1 MKKRNYLKG
10 LRVFL
15 AILFFVPILLF
26 FVDFSGVL
34 PDSVHRLLHLQLMPA
49 LLGGMIG
56 LIVFQFLLALVFG
69 RIYCSTI
76 CPTGVFQDIINRL
89 FCIGKKKKKGSRR
102 FTYHKPMNRFR
113 YVLLAITMLMAVFG
127 FSGLCL
133 LLDPYSNFG
142 RIAASLFRPV
152 VMWGNNLLADLLM
165 KVDNYS
171 LFHVTISTVT
181 VSGLIA
187 ATIALLVFI
196 VMTIFRGR
204 LFCNTIC
211 PVGALLS
218 LFSRYSFFRITFD
231 KEACTHCGNCEHTCK
246 AEAIDSKNLTVDTS
260 RCVDCF
266 NCVSSCSKGGLQ
278 YRLQL
283 PTASHSGQ
291 SKATNSR
298 RTFLATSA
306 TVTASLPIASAIAGG
321 GKGKMN
327 RKGRKKWNSV
337 ACYKRY

>member
-76 CPTGVFQDIINRL
+76 CPAGVFQDIINRL

-133 LLDPYSNFG
+133 LLD
-142 RIAASLFRPV
+142 
-152 VMWGNNLLADLLM
+152 
-165 KVDNYS
+165 
-171 LFHVTISTVT
+171 
-181 VSGLIA
+181 
-187 ATIALLVFI
+187 
-196 VMTIFRGR
+196 
-204 LFCNTIC
+204 
-211 PVGALLS
+211 LS
-218 LFSRYSFFRITFD
+218 LIHIS
-231 KEACTHCGNCEHTCK
+231 E
-246 AEAIDSKNLTVDTS
+246 
-260 RCVDCF
+260 
-266 NCVSSCSKGGLQ
+266 
-278 YRLQL
+278 
-283 PTASHSGQ
+283 PTRH
-291 SKATNSR
+291 
-298 RTFLATSA
+298 
-306 TVTASLPIASAIAGG
+306 
-321 GKGKMN
+321 
-327 RKGRKKWNSV
+327 
-337 ACYKRY
+337 